1 VRGSHAWPNDASD
14 LVGTYA
20 SLQTPQFLV
29 LPHPGEKHQVVANN
43 QPPRQPACGLNH
55 ITLVKRIEAGY
66 GRKTDAG
73 NPSPGSPRFADYPQ
87 PAKVVNPKVLATLK
101 TSGWPASAQVRTYKH
116 LSVSCPQVVDMLVD
130 EVHKF

>member
-1 VRGSHAWPNDASD
+1 MRGSHAWPNDASD
-14 LVGTYA
+14 LVDTYA

-43 QPPRQPACGLNH
+43 QPPRQPACGPNH

-66 GRKTDAG
+66 GRKTDGG

-87 PAKVVNPKVLATLK
+87 PAKVVNPKVLTPVK
-101 TSGWPASAQVRTYKH
+101 TPRWPTSAQVRTIKQ
-116 LSVSCPQVVDMLVD
+116 VFTSCPQVVDTLVD
-130 EVHKF
+130 EVHDF